1 VCALSYN
8 YKLQHA
14 TDATG
19 RGVVSVVVALVIM
32 ALSQNSGRAAGR
44 AEEVAALTMS
54 REIWR
59 PAAA

>member
-19 RGVVSVVVALVIM
+19 GGVVSVVVALVIM
-32 ALSQNSGRAAGR
+32 ALSQTAGELLDGPKR
-44 AEEVAALTMS
+44 L
-54 REIWR
+54 RL
-59 PAAA
+59 